1 MEQALHFPRRS
12 YPSLQVGDVLYKH
25 TQFQQ
30 ADGFTLGTGSTLPNR
45 VGPVINIEDS
55 TIVQDDG
62 TVVETTRV
70 TVDTEL
76 ATQDT
81 LSTDFIF
88 FVKNGQVNISS
99 LVGYYGTAT
108 FENSTNEK
116 CELFS
121 VTAQYNESSK

>member
-1 MEQALHFPRRS
+1 MVWNL
-12 YPSLQVGDVLYKH
+12 
-25 TQFQQ
+25 T
-30 ADGFTLGTGSTLPNR
+30 
-45 VGPVINIEDS
+45 
-55 TIVQDDG
+55 TI
-62 TVVETTRV
+62 VETTRV